1 MQRHSFPRAS
11 RILSHKDPSPLLPQD
26 SQRPSRDESFGVEWE
41 EFEMGGIPSS
51 AEQSPRKDSHE
62 KIQMQMQQM
71 QLEGQTQHQT
81 NGFGPISPRDA
92 TDGKEKEK
100 EKGAPRRRR
109 DSWDNPMDEGKS
121 PGIGK
126 LKISREMREKLE
138 ALTSSH
144 PSR

>member
-1 MQRHSFPRAS
+1 MSLLIPLLHLRLIPRLT
-11 RILSHKDPSPLLPQD
+11 RPSPPQD

-41 EFEMGGIPSS
+41 EFEMGGLSSS
-51 AEQSPRKDSHE
+51 AEQSPRKDSSE
-62 KIQMQMQQM
+62 RLQMQQMQQM
-71 QLEGQTQHQT
+71 QLLQESHAQQQT
-81 NGFGPISPRDA
+81 NGFGPTSPREA
-92 TDGKEKEK
+92 TDGK